1 MRSILS
7 CRREFGKRAYEET
20 TYFNFDGNMRL
31 QSIFDF
37 DFNTERNIAELDFL
51 TDQAG
56 AIVPI
61 EVKYA
66 DNTKAKSLQLF
77 CSRYSPKTAIKSS
90 LKNVGDNMLGTTRV
104 WSIPLY
110 TLFRI
115 KDYIGVAD
123 SASQAIERIERNE
136 QTLEQLC

>member
-1 MRSILS
+1 M
-7 CRREFGKRAYEET
+7 G
-20 TYFNFDGNMRL
+20 L

-37 DFNTERNIAELDFL
+37 DFNTERIIAELDFL
-51 TDQAG
+51 TDYAG

-77 CSRYSPKTAIKSS
+77 CLWYSPKTAIKSS

-123 SASQAIERIERNE
+123 CASRTVEYIGKNE
-136 QTLEQLC
+136 QTLKQLC